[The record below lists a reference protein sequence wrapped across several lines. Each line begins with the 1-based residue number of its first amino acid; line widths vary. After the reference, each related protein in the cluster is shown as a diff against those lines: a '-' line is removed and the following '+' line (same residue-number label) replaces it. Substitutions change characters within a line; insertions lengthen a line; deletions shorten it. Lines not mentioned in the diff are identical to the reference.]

1 MKKHIP
7 NAKLLLIGEGDSK
20 SEIETLV
27 AQKNLKKDVIFYG
40 SSQRV
45 NQLFQAM
52 DIFLLPSHFEGLPI
66 VGVEAQASGLPVIF
80 SDQVTRE
87 AKLTENVSFLPINNE
102 LFGLWINDV
111 KKFVRIEWQDMSDEI
126 RKK

>member
-66 VGVEAQASGLPVIF
+66 VDIEAQASGLPVIF

-102 LFGLWINDV
+102 SL
-111 KKFVRIEWQDMSDEI
+111 R
-126 RKK
+126 